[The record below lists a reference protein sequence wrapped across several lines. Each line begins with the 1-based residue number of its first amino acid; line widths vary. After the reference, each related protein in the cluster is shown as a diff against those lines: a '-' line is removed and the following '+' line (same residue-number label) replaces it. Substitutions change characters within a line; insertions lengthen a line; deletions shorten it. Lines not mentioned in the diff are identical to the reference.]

1 MEVDVNNA
9 VNTYAMK
16 QALQLQK
23 DHAEDITKMMRQSND
38 VAAKPA
44 ENKTKV
50 SDSSKGQKVDM
61 QA

>member
-23 DHAEDITKMMRQSND
+23 DHAEDITKMMQQSND
-38 VAAKPA
+38 VKKSADNQVKIKDNAKG
-44 ENKTKV
+44 NH
-50 SDSSKGQKVDM
+50 VDL